1 MTLCINLN
9 RRQHHQLAT
18 DYVDL
23 DDSLSIRSMPVTF
36 GHSYG
41 SRGYIWKSF
50 SLFFVQPNG
59 SGYFHSASQN
69 KSLGKLV
76 LALPNMEFSY
86 ILGLSAFC
94 FSPLHHQEENDYGP
108 KQSFRIPY
116 DPKTTRIVAKVISP
130 GAYQF

>member
-1 MTLCINLN
+1 MLTLMIVFSSDPCPLPLGIVME
-9 RRQHHQLAT
+9 AGAI
-18 DYVDL
+18 YME
-23 DDSLSIRSMPVTF
+23 IFFTF
-36 GHSYG
+36 
-41 SRGYIWKSF
+41 
-50 SLFFVQPNG
+50 LCPNG
-59 SGYFHSASQN
+59 AG
-69 KSLGKLV
+69 
-76 LALPNMEFSY
+76 Y